1 MDWKKEVI
9 EWTKCI
15 VVSILVALLIKTFVF
30 NSTKVIGNSM
40 NPTLEQNDRLF
51 SNKIVYV
58 IGEPKRGDVIILK
71 APDDPTKD
79 YIKRV
84 IGVEGDKIEIR
95 DGIVYLNGKAI
106 EENYIADGAFT
117 DIYAENTWEV
127 PKDHVFVLGDNR
139 GPGESNDSRSFG
151 IIETEKVKGK
161 ASLRYFPFNKFGFL

>member
-15 VVSILVALLIKTFVF
+15 VISILVALLIKTFVF

-51 SNKIVYV
+51 SNKIVYAV
-58 IGEPKRGDVIILK
+58 GEPKRGDIIILK

-84 IGVEGDKIEIR
+84 IGVEGDKIEITE
-95 DGIVYLNGKAI
+95 GKVYLNGAEIK
-106 EENYIADGAFT
+106 EDYIADNAFT
-117 DIYAENTWEV
+117 DIYEANTWEV
-127 PKDHVFVLGDNR
+127 PKDNVFVLGDNR

-151 IIETEKVKGK
+151 IIKVDSVKGK
-161 ASLRYFPFNKFGFL
+161 ASLRYFPFDKFGLL